1 MENSTDIPE
10 EPMLVV
16 RAWAKARAGSRLP
29 PIGFAASEIPPRLLP
44 MSMCYRRMP
53 DGSYIYSLVGDELAE
68 LLLED
73 PRGTVVLHLASDGE
87 RRARYDVIDKAVDHG
102 KPFWLAT
109 LSTLTDGTQIPVG
122 RLGLP
127 ATNGERQVLLI
138 LYFLDTGSL
147 PANAKF
153 ATFAKWDND
162 CLNWL
167 SNFS

>member
-1 MENSTDIPE
+1 
-10 EPMLVV
+10 
-16 RAWAKARAGSRLP
+16 
-29 PIGFAASEIPPRLLP
+29 
-44 MSMCYRRMP
+44 MP
-53 DGSYIYSLVGDELAE
+53 DGIYFYSLIGDELAD

-73 PRGTVVLHLASDGE
+73 PRGTVVLHLATDQE
-87 RRARYDVIDKAVDHG
+87 RRSRYDVIDRAIDQST
-102 KPFWLAT
+102 PFWLAT

-127 ATNGERQVLLI
+127 VTNGERQVLLI
-138 LYFLDTGSL
+138 LYFLDAGSL

-162 CLNWL
+162 CLHWI